1 MPSMRSTTVSGPA
14 SAKADS
20 RPASAAIGRYRARYA
35 SRVVN
40 AASSV
45 LDPRSHPGQS
55 NADAATFLRF
65 GPSST
70 ITRTGSDILDT
81 PRLFPWQH
89 DATGGRRRRQRLR
102 RRGADVSTADTS
114 VTSPAERIDA
124 DPSGF
129 PQTP

>member
-65 GPSST
+65 GPSSI

-81 PRLFPWQH
+81 LACSLCS
-89 DATGGRRRRQRLR
+89 ATLPVTA
-102 RRGADVSTADTS
+102 GADNGYGAGGAHVST
-114 VTSPAERIDA
+114 ERTTLTLDR
-124 DPSGF
+124 
-129 PQTP
+129 